1 MCVCLKMRCNIQV
14 SDVNASR
21 TQRTN
26 KQTDSRSRGE
36 EEAEGAGRERERE
49 TAAERGVNHH
59 GQQGERQ
66 GVSRAGGHRAGHQA
80 GSYACQDE
88 CHIIAPKMVSKRQ
101 QRPNC
106 SCSPCFPSFPCS
118 GLFRV
123 VILVNYESCSPAVLQ
138 SMGHQQQEQTHD
150 TPRLSSSSRL
160 VSPRLVPFPCTAW
173 SGLVIRHMVTPGSR
187 RSCSRTCMLHP
198 RRRHRHRRPLS
209 LCEKLAIYP

>member
-1 MCVCLKMRCNIQV
+1 MRCNIQV

-26 KQTDSRSRGE
+26 KQTDSRSSREG
-36 EEAEGAGRERERE
+36 EAEGAGRERERE
-49 TAAERGVNHH
+49 TAAERGVNHY

-66 GVSRAGGHRAGHQA
+66 VVSRAGGHRAGHQA

-106 SCSPCFPSFPCS
+106 SCSPCFPCS

-160 VSPRLVPFPCTAW
+160 ASSRPIPLHSLVWPCNPSHGHTRQQEELQQDMHAP
-173 SGLVIRHMVTPGSR
+173 SSSSSSSASEFVRKTR
-187 RSCSRTCMLHP
+187 N
-198 RRRHRHRRPLS
+198 LS
-209 LCEKLAIYP
+209 LNDRS